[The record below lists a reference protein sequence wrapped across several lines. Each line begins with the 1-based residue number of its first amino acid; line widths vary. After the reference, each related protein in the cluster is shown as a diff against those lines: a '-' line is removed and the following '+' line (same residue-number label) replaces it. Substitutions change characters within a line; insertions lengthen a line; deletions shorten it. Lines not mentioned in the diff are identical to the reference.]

1 MSAQVEAT
9 TAPAEMTP
17 PVAPAASSK
26 PATNTRQVVIRTV
39 LLVGAVAAL
48 TFAVQHWMFS
58 RTHVSTDNAEIEGSV
73 VPAVARVSGFVD
85 GVHVQ
90 DNQSVKAGELLVQ
103 LDDREQR
110 AKLAQAEA
118 DYAAAQ
124 AAAGANGHVGQT
136 GAQIETAR
144 AQVEQAAA
152 VAKRAHDDVE
162 RYRPLAERAIVSRQ
176 QLDAAVATDQSAAA
190 ALDAAR
196 KQVLAAQA
204 GWQSADAK
212 LQAAKAARDQ
222 AALTLSYTRIT
233 APIDGIVSR
242 KNVEPGQLLQSGQTI
257 LAVVPTNDLYVTANL
272 KETQIEHV
280 RPGNT
285 VKIDVD
291 AYPGH
296 PVAGTVE
303 SFSPA
308 TGARFS
314 LLPPD
319 NATGN
324 YTHVVQHIPVRIRVT
339 DFGAPERPLRPGMSV
354 QVTIDTGKH

>member
-1 MSAQVEAT
+1 MSAHVEASAT
-9 TAPAEMTP
+9 PADLTP
-17 PVAPAASSK
+17 PVAVATPKPAASRR
-26 PATNTRQVVIRTV
+26 PLIIRTV
-39 LLVGAVAAL
+39 LFVAAVAAL
-48 TFAVQHWMFS
+48 TFGVQRWMFG

-73 VPAVARVSGFVD
+73 VPAVARVSGFVATVNVRENQT
-85 GVHVQ
+85 VH
-90 DNQSVKAGELLVQ
+90 AGDLLVQ

-110 AKLAQAEA
+110 DKLRQSEA
-118 DYAAAQ
+118 DFAAAQ
-124 AAAGANGHVGQT
+124 AAAGTNGRVGQT
-136 GAQIETAR
+136 GAQIATAR
-144 AQVEQAAA
+144 AQVDQAAA
-152 VAKRAHDDVE
+152 IAKRTHDDVE
-162 RYRPLAERAIVSRQ
+162 RYRSLAARAIVSRQ
-176 QLDAAVATDQSAAA
+176 QLDAAVAADVSAAA
-190 ALDAAR
+190 ALDAAK

-204 GWQSADAK
+204 GWQGADAK
-212 LQAAKAARDQ
+212 LQSAKAQRDQ

-233 APIDGIVSR
+233 APIDGVVSR
-242 KNVEPGQLLQSGQTI
+242 KNVEPGQLLQAGQTL
-257 LAVVPTNDLYVTANL
+257 LAVVPTNDLYVVANL
-272 KETQIEHV
+272 KETQIEKV
-280 RPGNT
+280 RPGNP

-324 YTHVVQHIPVRIRVT
+324 YTHVVQHIPVRIKVT

-354 QVTIDTGKH
+354 QVTIDTRGR